1 MRNTNNA
8 KLFNEL
14 IRFETELWDTV
25 DISLRKSHNLPLS
38 WFEPMQVIDQV
49 TRCRVADIVS
59 ALSITVGGASKLID
73 RIEVAGF
80 CRRRSDAGDG
90 RSSIIELTTKGK
102 AMLVNANKTFIK
114 TLDLS
119 IGSRASDAML
129 TQFIA
134 TIQQLRVGLKDSKN
148 IKQRRTRKG

>member
-1 MRNTNNA
+1 MRNTNIA

-25 DISLRKSHNLPLS
+25 DVSLRKSHNLPLS

-49 TRCRVADIVS
+49 TSCRVGDIVS

-73 RIEVAGF
+73 RIEAAGF
-80 CRRRSDAGDG
+80 CQRITDARDG

-102 AMLVNANKTFIK
+102 AMLADANKTFIK

-119 IGSRASDAML
+119 IGLHASDATL
-129 TQFIA
+129 KQFIS
-134 TIQQLRVGLKDSKN
+134 TIQDLRAGLKD
-148 IKQRRTRKG
+148 RKKLK